1 MLALLLTQPASF
13 LSLCTGIILSAF
25 YYGYIITPLPGG
37 HLARK
42 LGGATVIGIAVGLNG
57 ALTLFTPLA
66 ARMHVAMFMA
76 LRVAIGAAQVRTHSN
91 VLKCQHKLY
100 CLLSIS

>member
-1 MLALLLTQPASF
+1 MYVPASI
-13 LSLCTGIILSAF
+13 LSLFAGIILSAL

-76 LRVAIGAAQVRTHSN
+76 LRIAIGAAQVRSLSRSLSYQYN
-91 VLKCQHKLY
+91 LY
-100 CLLSIS
+100 CLLNMFSAR

>member
-1 MLALLLTQPASF
+1 M
-13 LSLCTGIILSAF
+13 
-25 YYGYIITPLPGG
+25 
-37 HLARK
+37 ARK

-76 LRVAIGAAQVRTHSN
+76 LRIAIGATQVRSHSN
-91 VLKCQHKLY
+91 VL
-100 CLLSIS
+100 

>member
-1 MLALLLTQPASF
+1 VPASI
-13 LSLCTGIILSAF
+13 LSVFSGIILSAF
-25 YYGYIITPLPGG
+25 YYGYIFRSLPGG

-76 LRVAIGAAQVRTHSN
+76 LRIAIGATQVRSHSN
-91 VLKCQHKLY
+91 VL
-100 CLLSIS
+100 